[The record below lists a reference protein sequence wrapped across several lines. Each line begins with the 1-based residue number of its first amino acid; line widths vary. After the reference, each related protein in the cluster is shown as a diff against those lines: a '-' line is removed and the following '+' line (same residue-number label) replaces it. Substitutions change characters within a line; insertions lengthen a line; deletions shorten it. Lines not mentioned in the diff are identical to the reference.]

1 MPIITMRNGKFS
13 FSRSGASYDGEKQMG
28 DLNAWPTFSDD
39 SNDILRGSYGILSER
54 SATLYHTYGPVK
66 SAINKQTNYAI
77 GPGLVFRSQ
86 PDFKTLGIDK
96 DFAKE
101 WGKDFQRIVNS
112 YFKKLNFY
120 EKQSILFRSA
130 LYSGDSLLLFERK
143 DGFIT
148 DLIETLNNQIRWED
162 NEGDYTLGIKHDS
175 LLRRQGIRKADGT
188 ALSFQD
194 DNGDQNLIQFYIKEL
209 ARQLRGYPLAYSIIN
224 LARNDDTHTDAIT
237 HRAVMEATMLL
248 IFKGTGTDLAKQAK
262 DLAEANKKSKGG
274 TVSDFFKSIKNYAK
288 MGPGNA
294 YQIQASEDIEIP
306 DMKTPA
312 NTYKDFKD
320 SILNYVGM
328 GTGTPP
334 EVITSKYTSTFT
346 AHKGALN
353 DFIKSY
359 MTKRRSF
366 ERNVMDVVVREIAK
380 DAILQGFIDA
390 PGFFDGGWMVQQAYL
405 NGMYLGPIPGH
416 INPLV
421 EVKAQAEI
429 VKQAF
434 GLRSDFA
441 AQYGHDWD
449 NMITEYAEEAEQYSK
464 IAQDNKARAVF
475 EQLQQ
480 DADNEGDTN
489 G

>member
-1 MPIITMRNGKFS
+1 MPIITIRNGKAA
-13 FSRSGASYDGEKQMG
+13 FSRTGASYDGEKQMG
-28 DLNAWPTFSDD
+28 DLNQWPTFSDD
-39 SNDILRGSYGILSER
+39 SNDILLGSYGILSER

-86 PDFKTLGIDK
+86 PDFKTLGVSK
-96 DFAKE
+96 VFAKD

-112 YFKKLNFY
+112 YFVKLNFY

-130 LYSGDSLLLFERK
+130 LYSGDSLLFFERK
-143 DGFIT
+143 DGAIT
-148 DLIETLNNQIRWED
+148 DLIETLNNQIDWGY
-162 NEGDYTLGIKHDS
+162 NIKSHTLGIKHDS
-175 LLRRQGIRKADGT
+175 LLRREGIRKTDGT
-188 ALSFQD
+188 DLSFQ
-194 DNGDQNLIQFYIKEL
+194 NSAGDQNVIQFYIKEL
-209 ARQLRGYPLAYSIIN
+209 GRQLRGYPLAYTIIN

-248 IFKGTGTDLAKQAK
+248 IFKGTGTDLPKQAK
-262 DLAEANKKSKGG
+262 DMAKANKASKGG
-274 TVSDFFKSIKNYAK
+274 TVSSFFKNIKNYAK

-306 DMKTPA
+306 DMKTPS
-312 NTYKDFKD
+312 NTYKDYKE
-320 SILNYVGM
+320 SMLNYVGM

-334 EVITSKYTSTFT
+334 EVIASKYTSTFT

-359 MTKRRSF
+359 MAKRRSF
-366 ERNVMDVVVREIAK
+366 ERNVMNVVVREIAK
-380 DAILQGFIDA
+380 DAILQGFIEA
-390 PGFFDGGWMVQQAYL
+390 PGFFDGGWMVQQAWL

-416 INPLV
+416 INPFV

-449 NMITEYAEEAEQYSK
+449 SMITEYAEEADEYSK
-464 IAQDNKARAVF
+464 IPQDNKARAVF
-475 EQLQQ
+475 EQETLSGGNN
-480 DADNEGDTN
+480 D
-489 G
+489 